1 MFKWIYRSRP
11 NDDWVTLILIFVF
24 FLLVFLYKKNSKKLV
39 NFFKF
44 WNINNYK
51 LTLEIEKYH
60 NPFVSFNFILLIV
73 ISTSYSLLS
82 YFFYESTISSSIE
95 NIPFLYFPISI
106 LFVVSIRFL
115 LMKLIFSFSGAKDIF
130 RQAIYQSF
138 CFHGSI
144 CIFVLLNFIIF
155 YYGLNKAPELILFT
169 TIIAAILMIISHAF
183 IYLKIGLKNPE
194 YSFYIFLYICG
205 LKIAPWLWLYELF
218 Y

>member
-1 MFKWIYRSRP
+1 MFRLIYRSRP
-11 NDDWVTLILIFVF
+11 NDDWVTLILILVF
-24 FLLVFLYKKNSKKLV
+24 FLIVYLYKKNSIKLL

-44 WNINNYK
+44 WNINNHK

-73 ISTSYSLLS
+73 IFIVYSLLS
-82 YFFYESTISSSIE
+82 YFFFESTISSSLE
-95 NIPFLYFPISI
+95 KIPFVYFPISI
-106 LFVVSIRFL
+106 LFVVSIRFFF
-115 LMKLIFSFSGAKDIF
+115 MRVIFSFSGANDIF
-130 RQAIYQSF
+130 RQTIYQSF

-155 YYGLNKAPELILFT
+155 YYKLNRAQELILFT
-169 TIIAAILMIISHAF
+169 TITAALLMILSHAF

-194 YSFYIFLYICG
+194 YSFYIILYICG
-205 LKIAPWLWLYELF
+205 LKIAPWLWLYEIF